1 MTTVP
6 CRSDDFC
13 LIHGYDHMQSRMGDP
28 IPFCQAC
35 EDEKDCTCRMS
46 SVNTASIDP
55 PEMVLNP
62 RCPVHGKYR
71 DPDEEYERRRD
82 DAAFDRQMGWD
93 KDANDDY

>member
-28 IPFCQAC
+28 IQYCAVC
-35 EDEKDCTCRMS
+35 EDEKELCTCRMS

-55 PEMVLNP
+55 PELILNP
-62 RCPVHGKYR
+62 WCPVHSGR
-71 DPDEEYERRRD
+71 DPDEENDRRRD
-82 DAAFDRQMGWD
+82 DAEFDRQMGWD
-93 KDANDDY
+93 KDVGGEW